1 MYYGEE
7 PEPGE
12 SEDECYAALD
22 TQRAYTRSS
31 VERRRTVWEDIE
43 AFEATRT
50 RTLMQP
56 KHRGLGPSVRP
67 RAGAEAVVSFVAKP
81 SGGGASE
88 VGGRRAVVVAGDAE
102 AGDEPWKAALRQEL
116 LRMRRGERC
125 EVDAADG
132 FVVDA
137 CLHAVRVER
146 KLAPRP
152 DGPWPAAGEVNA
164 KRFAAPKRNG
174 AKPAFGDAVEAK
186 IVVVGAAD
194 ARDDDALFAA
204 LDGAD
209 TRSLVLGRGDVAE
222 GLETALLAM
231 RVGEASVA
239 TAFGDFANDP
249 NTPAAPPP
257 EAEAS
262 GGVDDAAALLAAPR
276 AGPPAR
282 VWLRAALRLDAVEAG
297 AEDPAAAKTYGAEL
311 AARGRWR
318 LAEAAWSRGARAAQ
332 RRLVDED
339 DGDARRSAAELLARL
354 LLNVGLAA
362 GKRPGGGKDEV
373 RALTAAVEC
382 LGTLSLAHDPDSD
395 DDAAPEEGFVDARA
409 ALLAVK
415 ARVRRAAARTRLG
428 DAAAALADLDA
439 ADAGAA
445 AALARDPAD
454 AAAKALA
461 RDAAVQR
468 RSARDAAAKRR
479 RADRVQ
485 FKAENLFK
493 GDKPAYAPPPEEP
506 PEAPPFELPTYDPD
520 DPDAAKFAASFRP
533 YVDELD
539 RATKQ
544 HEKGELSSADF
555 AKIIAKGP
563 GG

>member
-12 SEDECYAALD
+12 SEDECYAPLD

-81 SGGGASE
+81 AGGGASE

-102 AGDEPWKAALRQEL
+102 AGDEPWKAALRKEL
-116 LRMRRGERC
+116 LDMRRGERC

-132 FVVDA
+132 LAVDA
-137 CLHAVRVER
+137 CLHCVRVER

-239 TAFGDFANDP
+239 TAFGDYANDP

-262 GGVDDAAALLAAPR
+262 GGVDDAAALLAALRRRAPR
-276 AGPPAR
+276 RPPGTFG
-282 VWLRAALRLDAVEAG
+282 AA
-297 AEDPAAAKTYGAEL
+297 
-311 AARGRWR
+311 
-318 LAEAAWSRGARAAQ
+318 
-332 RRLVDED
+332 
-339 DGDARRSAAELLARL
+339 
-354 LLNVGLAA
+354 LAA
-362 GKRPGGGKDEV
+362 GGGG
-373 RALTAAVEC
+373 
-382 LGTLSLAHDPDSD
+382 
-395 DDAAPEEGFVDARA
+395 
-409 ALLAVK
+409 
-415 ARVRRAAARTRLG
+415 
-428 DAAAALADLDA
+428 
-439 ADAGAA
+439 
-445 AALARDPAD
+445 AD
-454 AAAKALA
+454 AALDALVDA
-461 RDAAVQR
+461 LDAGEALTLGDFDAALDVLEAAGRHADALDVLDVAR
-468 RSARDAAAKRR
+468 RHAVDAP
-479 RADRVQ
+479 
-485 FKAENLFK
+485 
-493 GDKPAYAPPPEEP
+493 GDGA
-506 PEAPPFELPTYDPD
+506 L
-520 DPDAAKFAASFRP
+520 
-533 YVDELD
+533 
-539 RATKQ
+539 
-544 HEKGELSSADF
+544 
-555 AKIIAKGP
+555 
-563 GG
+563 